1 MKRVSFVVRPEDVPT
16 YAPAGAHKG
25 TVNRRLI
32 SGQNLELILGEI
44 AAGGVA
50 EPHYHDP
57 EEQAI
62 YLLEGKCLIEIEGKS
77 QEMHPGQAAYFAPGQ
92 LHKVVPIG
100 GPIRVIV
107 VYAPPLPE
115 GAGAFKSPTHSN

>member
-1 MKRVSFVVRPEDVPT
+1 MKRASFVVGPEDVPT

-25 TVNRRLI
+25 TVNRRLV

-44 AAGGVA
+44 AAGGSA

-57 EEQAI
+57 EEQVL

-77 QEMHPGQAAYFAPGQ
+77 QEMHPGEATYFAPRQ

-100 GPIRVIV
+100 GLIKVIV
-107 VYAPPLPE
+107 LYAPPLPE
-115 GAGAFKSPTHSN
+115 GAGAFKSLTPSN

>member
-1 MKRVSFVVRPEDVPT
+1 LP
-16 YAPAGAHKG
+16 
-25 TVNRRLI
+25 
-32 SGQNLELILGEI
+32 
-44 AAGGVA
+44 GVA

-57 EEQAI
+57 EQQVL

-77 QEMHPGQAAYFAPGQ
+77 QEMHRGQAAYFAPGQ